1 MEIPMRYGL
10 IADNMTEQQF
20 IESPRSTRG
29 GFDTLLPVIQA
40 RAITSGVRLGIF
52 ESLRIGGRTA
62 SEIAEILNLD
72 GGTVGLILR
81 VLACAGY
88 VKEDGGRYALSMLS
102 RETLLEGAMWSN
114 RDVVCFNDLLWECI
128 GRMDEVA
135 RRGQGY
141 DIHDHLGDSTSW
153 KIYQAAMLE
162 NARRNA
168 PFIVPLIP
176 VKPGARKLLD
186 IAGSHGLYGALI
198 SREHPPMRSEVLDLP
213 QAVESSRQLAE
224 AEGINDVVT
233 YRSGNA
239 LTDDL
244 GDDYDVVFLGN
255 ILHHFI
261 PEQIMDL
268 LRRIRSAMIL
278 GGTVAIL
285 DIRQPEPN
293 EPPEIVGDGLSLFFQ
308 LTSKSRCYAPSE
320 VTAWLTDTGFMD
332 VRAQT
337 VPFAPFNLLATGRR

>member
-1 MEIPMRYGL
+1 MRYGL
-10 IADNMTEQQF
+10 IADNMAEQQF
-20 IESPRSTRG
+20 VESPRSTRG

-40 RAITSGVRLGIF
+40 HAIISGVRLGIF
-52 ESLRIGGRTA
+52 ESLRNGGRTVP
-62 SEIAEILNLD
+62 EIAEMLNLD

-81 VLACAGY
+81 VLTCAGY
-88 VKEDGGRYALSMLS
+88 VQENGGRYELSNLS
-102 RETLLEGAMWSN
+102 RETLLEGALAST
-114 RDVVCFNDLLWECI
+114 RDNVCLNDLLWECI

-135 RRGQGY
+135 RSGRGY
-141 DIHDHLGDSTSW
+141 DMHDYLGDPSSW

-168 PFIVPLIP
+168 PLIARLIP
-176 VKPGARKLLD
+176 VKPEARKLLD

-213 QAVESSRQLAE
+213 QAVESSRRLAE
-224 AEGINDVVT
+224 SEGINDVVT

-244 GDDYDVVFLGN
+244 GGDYDVVFLGN

-293 EPPEIVGDGLSLFFQ
+293 EPPEIIGDGLSLFFRV
-308 LTSKSRCYAPSE
+308 TSTARCYAPSE
-320 VTAWLTDTGFMD
+320 VIAWLTDTGFID
-332 VRAQT
+332 VCVQT
-337 VPFAPFNLLATGRR
+337 VPFAPFYFLVTGRR